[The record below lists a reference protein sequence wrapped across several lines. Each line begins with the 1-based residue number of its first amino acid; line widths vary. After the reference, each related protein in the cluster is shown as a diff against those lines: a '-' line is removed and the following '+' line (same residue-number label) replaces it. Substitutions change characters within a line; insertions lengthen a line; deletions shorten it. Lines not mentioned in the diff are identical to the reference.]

1 MAQAK
6 DRSDI
11 YEAIYD
17 IVRCI
22 PKGRVTSYGAVAAAI
37 GVKSGARM
45 VGYAMHHAPGVKPKI
60 PAHRVVNSIGLLSG
74 RHHFSP
80 PERMAQLLEKEGVK
94 VENDQVVDFKKKFW
108 DPLTEL
114 TL

>member
-1 MAQAK
+1 MAQDK

-22 PKGRVTSYGAVAAAI
+22 PKGRVTSYGAVAAAV

-45 VGYAMHHAPGVKPKI
+45 VGYALRHVEGAKPKV

-74 RHHFSP
+74 RHHFNP

-94 VENDQVVDFKKKFW
+94 VQNDQVMDFKKKFW
-108 DPLTEL
+108 DP
-114 TL
+114 